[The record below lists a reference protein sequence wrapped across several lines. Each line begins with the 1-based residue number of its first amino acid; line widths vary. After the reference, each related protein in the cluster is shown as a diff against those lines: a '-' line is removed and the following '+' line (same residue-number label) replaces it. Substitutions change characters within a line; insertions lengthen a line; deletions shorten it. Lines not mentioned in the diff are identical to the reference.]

1 MDNRVS
7 ESYALGQRVQG
18 EEGSRVTGGE
28 AKRQGLI
35 QAALECSVKE
45 SERYFIEGCTNQRC
59 LSRGMP

>member
-35 QAALECSVKE
+35 QAALECSKNLKG
-45 SERYFIEGCTNQRC
+45 I
-59 LSRGMP
+59 L